1 MPANAVYEDVAN
13 RMRDGFRLF
22 RKRRATSRNAASFPL
37 TRRRAARA
45 ASAILRLWLHSTHT
59 SARRRGAGS
68 GAAMPADATVRQAVA
83 EALRDGLRHLLAR
96 AQPSEGDARQLLV
109 EPALTALG
117 YPPAYRR
124 HEVEKNRNKPDI
136 ICYASELLEESGYG
150 ALIVEAKPRDTDFDK
165 AQGGARPESPD
176 RQIQRYMRQHPASGP
191 HSIGALSDGLRWR
204 IYERTGSPSSSDI
217 RFLREYDFTAIATA
231 DAPLTFLEGAGA
243 EGSDAEGA
251 DAAAGKEGSDEGTDV
266 ERADAAFREFVD
278 YLCRECV
285 VERMRDVPRARRA
298 RLDRAERLLA
308 AFAEGAPRP
317 GAVLPH
323 LLGGRMAEFSSNLT
337 ARVPLEGIVLD
348 AHDRDW
354 SDYAYALGT
363 PLPPPAAGQAPLPML
378 GERQVAVAAARF
390 TPDPR
395 GLSRGDA
402 ALCARAFARASNGGT
417 SALLAYQETEDGA
430 AEARLAACA
439 GGRVAMTAPFDPGMP
454 SPSAKAAIEEVLAA
468 LAAPETDADRLLAPL
483 DVAPLRQRFYAE
495 VSAWTKRLAAGREQ
509 AHREAVLR
517 HLIRVMFAWI
527 LKEDGLVPAELFE
540 RGFADAAMPDAERYH
555 AETLRFLFHQ
565 RLNIPEE
572 KRDPHPNAALD
583 AVMANAPFLNGSI
596 FMEQDGDDGL
606 DLPPDAYWNPDEDAP
621 GLFTIFSRYHWTTD
635 EHRPGESD
643 QTLDP
648 ELLSNLFERL
658 ILPIESDET
667 LDRQPRGTY
676 YTPADVTLEM
686 VKDALAAAS
695 RPQAPRGSTY
705 AELLDLFGDR
715 GAPVPASWI
724 APDRRRLA
732 ARIRAIRIFDPA
744 AGSGA
749 FLFGC
754 LTALQTALEKLEPT
768 APEPTPEVI
777 KRQLHGQDIHPLAAQ
792 ITRLRLFIA
801 LKAADRKANRDAPLP
816 NLEARIVCA
825 DTLGTVA
832 DPDWRPS
839 RSGRLADPGL
849 MGALRTVADARA
861 SWLDAHTEE
870 EKQVVLQAH
879 GEAGERLSG
888 LLRENGPL
896 ISQELI
902 EFAERTPLFHANPL
916 PSKTDPRLLFH
927 EEPWSGFDVVI
938 GNPPYEA
945 LRESMSADEIFELA
959 GRKLYRTTNAGNLY
973 TLFCEA
979 ALALAKPEGGVV
991 TMVVPLSIAFGQQE
1005 RTLREVFEK
1014 RCNLINLRHYD
1025 VRPDAVF
1032 NASPTVKTPENTQ
1045 RATILTASVG
1055 KSKRAALYTT
1065 GLRRWPA
1072 EEREQ
1077 CLADRSVTMAFRPS
1091 LRVDENIETQ
1101 WARTPTPE
1109 VRQMMQAM
1117 IRQKR
1122 AVRDYCVEEGP
1133 SLAFQLT
1140 ARYFI
1145 STIPYEAASPRSE
1158 RRFEVADD
1166 NAMRL
1171 VMAAL
1176 NGHVGY
1182 GWWTAFSDG
1191 FHVNEREIETVAVPD
1206 AWAADPAEAAALGQR
1221 LIDAIPQCEVSML
1234 MRGKV
1239 WRNVD
1244 FHTHA
1249 PDLIEEID
1257 RLYIEALGMPVE
1269 PLLTHLRI
1277 LRSNRS
1283 WDFGARG

>member
-1 MPANAVYEDVAN
+1 
-13 RMRDGFRLF
+13 
-22 RKRRATSRNAASFPL
+22 
-37 TRRRAARA
+37 
-45 ASAILRLWLHSTHT
+45 
-59 SARRRGAGS
+59 
-68 GAAMPADATVRQAVA
+68 MPADAAVYEAVA
-83 EALRDGLRHLLAR
+83 EALRDGLRHIR
-96 AQPSEGDARQLLV
+96 ERRDPNEEDARQLLV
-109 EPALTALG
+109 EPALAALG

-124 HEVEKNRNKPDI
+124 PELEKNRNKPDE
-136 ICYASELLEESGYG
+136 ICYTSELLEESGYG
-150 ALIVEAKPRDTDFDK
+150 ALIVEAKEPGANFDK
-165 AQGGARPESPD
+165 APSGIRSESPD

-191 HSIGALSDGLRWR
+191 RSIGVLSDGLRWR
-204 IYERTGSPSSSDI
+204 LYERTENPSSLDI
-217 RFLREYDFTAIATA
+217 RYLREYDFTSIATA
-231 DAPLTFLEGAGA
+231 DAPPPFLDA
-243 EGSDAEGA
+243 SDAEGT
-251 DAAAGKEGSDEGTDV
+251 DA
-266 ERADAAFREFVD
+266 ERADAEARGAFREFAD

-285 VERMRDVPRARRA
+285 IERMRGVPRARRA

-308 AFAEGAPRP
+308 AFADGAPEP
-317 GAVLPH
+317 DAVLPH
-323 LLGGRMAEFSSNLT
+323 LLGGRMAEVSSDLT

-354 SDYAYALGT
+354 SDYAYAMGT
-363 PLPPPAAGQAPLPML
+363 PLPPPAAGQAPLPTL
-378 GERQVAVAAARF
+378 SERQVAVAVARF
-390 TPDPR
+390 APDPR

-402 ALCARAFARASNGGT
+402 ALCARAFARASDAGT
-417 SALLAYQETEDGA
+417 SVLFAYQEMEDGA
-430 AEARLAACA
+430 GEARLAACA

-454 SPSAKAAIEEVLAA
+454 SPAAKLALEEVLAA

-483 DVAPLRQRFYAE
+483 DVALLRQRFYAE

-540 RGFADAAMPDAERYH
+540 RGFADAALPDATRYH

-565 RLNIPEE
+565 RLNIPEA
-572 KRDPHPNAALD
+572 KRDPHPNAAVD
-583 AVMANAPFLNGSI
+583 AVMENAPFLNGSI

-606 DLPPDAYWNPDEDAP
+606 DLPPAAYWSPDEDAA

-676 YTPADVTLEM
+676 YTPADVTIEM

-695 RPQAPRGSTY
+695 RPQAPRGSTD
-705 AELLDLFGDR
+705 AQILELFGDR
-715 GAPVPASWI
+715 GAPVPSAWRDS
-724 APDRRRLA
+724 DRRRFA
-732 ARIRAIRIFDPA
+732 ARIRAIRVFDPA

-768 APEPTPEVI
+768 APEPTPEII

-839 RSGRLADPGL
+839 RSGRLADTGL
-849 MGALRTVADARA
+849 MDALRTVADARA
-861 SWLDAHTEE
+861 SWIDAHTEE

-902 EFAERTPLFHANPL
+902 EFAERTPLFHANPN

-927 EEPWSGFDVVI
+927 EDPWRGFDVVI

-945 LRESMSADEIFELA
+945 LRESLTADEIILLA
-959 GRKLYRTTNAGNLY
+959 GLKRYRTTNAGNLY
-973 TLFCEA
+973 PLFCEA
-979 ALALAKPEGGVV
+979 ALALANPNGGVV

-1005 RTLREVFEK
+1005 RTLREVFET
-1014 RCNLINLRHYD
+1014 RCATVNLRHYD

-1032 NASPTVKTPENTQ
+1032 NASPTVKNPENTQ
-1045 RATILTASVG
+1045 RATVLTASLG
-1055 KSKRAALYTT
+1055 KRKTASIFTT
-1065 GLRRWPA
+1065 GLRRWHA
-1072 EEREQ
+1072 EEREE
-1077 CLADRSVTMAFRPS
+1077 CLGDRRTTAAFRSSVPIDES
-1091 LRVDENIETQ
+1091 LATQ
-1101 WARTPTPE
+1101 WIRTPTPE
-1109 VRQMMQAM
+1109 VRQMMQSM
-1117 IRQKR
+1117 VKQKR
-1122 AVRDYCVEEGP
+1122 IVRNYCAEQGP
-1133 SLAFQLT
+1133 ELAFPHA

-1145 STIPYEAASPRSE
+1145 SAIPEGAASPRSE
-1158 RRFEVADD
+1158 KLLKVADD
-1166 NAMRL
+1166 ASARL

-1182 GWWTAFSDG
+1182 AWWAAFGDG
-1191 FHVNEREIETVAVPD
+1191 FHVNEREIETLAVPD
-1206 AWAADPAEAAALGQR
+1206 AWAADPTEAVALGQR
-1221 LIDAIPQCEVSML
+1221 LIDAIPQCEVTML
-1234 MRGKV
+1234 MRGTV

-1277 LRSNRS
+1277 IRSNRS
-1283 WDFGARG
+1283 WDFPARG

>member
-1 MPANAVYEDVAN
+1 
-13 RMRDGFRLF
+13 
-22 RKRRATSRNAASFPL
+22 
-37 TRRRAARA
+37 
-45 ASAILRLWLHSTHT
+45 
-59 SARRRGAGS
+59 
-68 GAAMPADATVRQAVA
+68 MPADAAVRQAVA
-83 EALRDGLRHLLAR
+83 ESLRDGLRHIRAR
-96 AQPSEGDARQLLV
+96 AQPNEEDARQLLV
-109 EPALTALG
+109 EPALAALG

-124 HEVEKNRNKPDI
+124 HELEKKRNKPDI
-136 ICYASELLEESGYG
+136 ICYTSELLEESGYG
-150 ALIVEAKPRDTDFDK
+150 ALIVEAKEPGKDFDK

-191 HSIGALSDGLRWR
+191 HSIGVLSDGLRWR
-204 IYERTGSPSSSDI
+204 LYERTGNPSSFDI
-217 RFLREYDFTAIATA
+217 RFLREYDFRSIATA
-231 DAPLTFLEGAGA
+231 EAPSPF
-243 EGSDAEGA
+243 SEGA
-251 DAAAGKEGSDEGTDV
+251 DAEETDAL
-266 ERADAAFREFVD
+266 RYLTD

-285 VERMRDVPRARRA
+285 IERMRGAPRVRRA

-308 AFAEGAPRP
+308 EFAEGAPEP
-317 GAVLPH
+317 DSVLPH
-323 LLGGRMAEFSSNLT
+323 LLGGRMGEVSSDLT
-337 ARVPLEGIVLD
+337 ARVSLDGIVLD
-348 AHDRDW
+348 ASERDW
-354 SDYAYALGT
+354 DAYAYADGT
-363 PLPPPAAGQAPLPML
+363 PLPPPEAGQTPLPTL
-378 GERQVAVAAARF
+378 GGRQVAVAAARF
-390 TPDPR
+390 APDAM
-395 GLSRGDA
+395 GISRGDA

-417 SALLAYQETEDGA
+417 SVLFAYQEMEDGA

-454 SPSAKAAIEEVLAA
+454 SPSAKFAIEEVLSA

-483 DVAPLRQRFYAE
+483 GVAPLRQRFYAE

-527 LKEDGLVPAELFE
+527 LKEDGLIPAELFE
-540 RGFADAAMPDAERYH
+540 RGFVDAAMRDVNRYH
-555 AETLRFLFHQ
+555 ANILRFLFHQ
-565 RLNIPEE
+565 RLNVPKERWE
-572 KRDPHPNAALD
+572 PHPDAAADL
-583 AVMANAPFLNGSI
+583 VMEDAPFLNGSL
-596 FMEQDGDDGL
+596 FQEQDGDSDL
-606 DLPPDAYWNPDEDAP
+606 DIPAAEYWNPDEDAP

-635 EHRPGESD
+635 EHRPWESD

-676 YTPADVTLEM
+676 YTPADVTIEM

-695 RPQAPRGSTY
+695 RPQAPRGATDEQML
-705 AELLDLFGDR
+705 ALFGDR
-715 GAPVPASWI
+715 GAPLPAWS
-724 APDRRRLA
+724 DRERSLLA
-732 ARIRAIRIFDPA
+732 ERVHAIRIFDPA
-744 AGSGA
+744 VGSGA

-754 LTALQTALEKLEPT
+754 LTALQTALEKLEPDI
-768 APEPTPEVI
+768 ADPTPEIV
-777 KRQLHGQDIHPLAAQ
+777 RAQLHGQDIHPLAAQ

-879 GEAGERLSG
+879 GEAGDRLSG

-916 PSKTDPRLLFH
+916 PSKADPRLLFH
-927 EEPWSGFDVVI
+927 EEPWRGFDVVI

-979 ALALAKPEGGVV
+979 ALALANPKGGVV

-1072 EEREQ
+1072 EERER
-1077 CLADRSVTMAFRPS
+1077 CLADRSVTMAFRTS
-1091 LRVDENIETQ
+1091 VRVDESIETQ

-1117 IRQKR
+1117 VRQKR
-1122 AVRDYCVEEGP
+1122 AVRDYCVEDGF
-1133 SLAFQLT
+1133 SLAFPHA

-1145 STIPYEAASPRSE
+1145 STIPSGVLSPRRE
-1158 RRFEVADD
+1158 RIFNVGDD
-1166 NAMRL
+1166 TAIRL

-1182 GWWTAFSDG
+1182 GWWTAFGDG
-1191 FHVNEREIETVAVPD
+1191 FDVNEREITTVAVPD
-1206 AWAADPAEAAALGQR
+1206 AWAADPSEAAALGQR

-1283 WDFGARG
+1283 WDFSERG

>member
-1 MPANAVYEDVAN
+1 MPADAVYEDVAE
-13 RMRDGFRLF
+13 RLRDGFR
-22 RKRRATSRNAASFPL
+22 RHQSRRD
-37 TRRRAARA
+37 TRE
-45 ASAILRLWLHSTHT
+45 
-59 SARRRGAGS
+59 
-68 GAAMPADATVRQAVA
+68 ADAR
-83 EALRDGLRHLLAR
+83 LLM
-96 AQPSEGDARQLLV
+96 V

-117 YPPAYRR
+117 YPGQFRR
-124 HEVEKNRNKPDI
+124 PELRARANKPDE
-136 ICYASELLEESGYG
+136 ICYASERLGDSGYA
-150 ALIVEAKPRDTDFDK
+150 ALIVEAKPYGTDFDL
-165 AQGGARPESPD
+165 APSGIRSESPD
-176 RQIQRYMRQHPASGP
+176 RQIQRYLRQHPASGP
-191 HSIGALSDGLRWR
+191 NTIGVLSDGVRWR
-204 IYERTGSPSSSDI
+204 LYERAGNPASFDV
-217 RFLREYDFTAIATA
+217 RFLREYDFKSIATA
-231 DAPLTFLEGAGA
+231 DAESPFP
-243 EGSDAEGA
+243 EGA
-251 DAAAGKEGSDEGTDV
+251 DDL
-266 ERADAAFREFVD
+266 RELAD

-285 VERMRDVPRARRA
+285 IERIRGAPLVRRP
-298 RLDRAERLLA
+298 RLDLAERLLE
-308 AFAEGAPRP
+308 AFAEGLPAPD
-317 GAVLPH
+317 AVLPH
-323 LLGGRMAEFSSNLT
+323 LLGGRMAEVSSDLT
-337 ARVPLEGIVLD
+337 ASVSLEGIVLD

-354 SDYAYALGT
+354 RDYAYALGT
-363 PLPPPAAGQAPLPML
+363 PLPPPAAGQAPLPAL
-378 GERQVAVAAARF
+378 GGRQVAAAAARF
-390 TPDPR
+390 APHPG
-395 GLSRGDA
+395 GLSRGDT
-402 ALCARAFARASNGGT
+402 ALCARTFARASNAGA
-417 SALLAYQETEDGA
+417 SVLFAYQETADGA
-430 AEARLAACA
+430 GEARLAACV

-454 SPSAKAAIEEVLAA
+454 PPSAKAAIEEVLAA
-468 LAAPETDADRLLAPL
+468 LAAPETDADRLLGPL

-509 AHREAVLR
+509 AQREAALR

-527 LKEDGLVPAELFE
+527 LKEDGLIPAELFE
-540 RGFADAAMPDAERYH
+540 RGFADAATPDASRYH

-583 AVMANAPFLNGSI
+583 AVMENAPFLNGSL
-596 FMEQDGDDGL
+596 FMEQDGDGGL
-606 DLPPDAYWNPDEDAP
+606 DVPSAGYWSADEDAP

-658 ILPIESDET
+658 ILPIESDEE

-676 YTPADVTLEM
+676 YTPADVTIEM

-695 RPQAPRGSTY
+695 RPQAPRGSTD
-705 AELLDLFGDR
+705 AQLLDLFGDR
-715 GAPVPASWI
+715 GAPLPAWSVR
-724 APDRRRLA
+724 DRRRLA
-732 ARIRAIRIFDPA
+732 ERVRAIRIFDPA

-754 LTALQTALEKLEPT
+754 LTALQTALEKLEPG

-792 ITRLRLFIA
+792 IARLRLFIA

-849 MGALRTVADARA
+849 MDALRTVADARG

-902 EFAERTPLFHANPL
+902 EFAERTPLFHANPS

-927 EEPWSGFDVVI
+927 EEPWRGFDVVI

-945 LRESMSADEIFELA
+945 LRESLSADEINLLA
-959 GRKLYRTTNAGNLY
+959 ARKRYRTTNAGNLY
-973 TLFCEA
+973 PLFCEA
-979 ALALAKPEGGVV
+979 ALALAKPDRGVV

-1005 RTLREVFEK
+1005 RQLREAFET
-1014 RCNLINLRHYD
+1014 RCAAINLRHYD

-1032 NASPTVKTPENTQ
+1032 NASPTVKNPENTQ
-1045 RATILTASVG
+1045 RATIITASLG
-1055 KSKRAALYTT
+1055 KSKTPAIFTT

-1077 CLADRSVTMAFRPS
+1077 CLADRRTTAALRPN
-1091 LRVDENIETQ
+1091 LRVDENLAMQ
-1101 WARTPTPE
+1101 WPRTPTPE

-1117 IRQKR
+1117 LRQKR
-1122 AVRDYCVEEGP
+1122 IVRDYCVEQGV

-1145 STIPYEAASPRSE
+1145 STVPSGAAAPRSE
-1158 RRFEVADD
+1158 RTFTLADD
-1166 NAMRL
+1166 DSMRL

-1182 GWWTAFSDG
+1182 AWWAAFGDG
-1191 FHVNEREIETVAVPD
+1191 FHVNEREIETLAVPD
-1206 AWAADPAEAAALGQR
+1206 AWAADPAEAVALGQR
-1221 LIDAIPQCEVSML
+1221 LIDAMPQCAVETL
-1234 MRGKV
+1234 MRGTV

-1257 RLYIEALGMPVE
+1257 RLYIEALGQPVE

-1277 LRSNRS
+1277 IRSNRS
-1283 WDFGARG
+1283 WDFGERG